1 MNPVREAL
9 VLPWIFLTVALL
21 GGLRAGADV
30 RLIPPPLSA
39 LVLSVLT
46 IGALIRSRALVVE
59 RFLHPRR
66 SAVENLSGAIVILT
80 LFAAAAQAF
89 NLVTPDSGLLHVLVS
104 VFFVVQLLTTLTGV
118 RDRLSM
124 LRSLTVLLG
133 CAFVLRY
140 IALESM
146 YAPGRG
152 LMKRVMTALLEGIT
166 LGTLGY
172 EPAGVAT
179 GYVAFAA
186 LALFV
191 IGLVLLGSPEDPSA
205 GELAT
210 ASAGQTGLTVVEE
223 VPPRS
228 AAVWHPTETDE
239 LH

>member
-1 MNPVREAL
+1 VNPVREAL
-9 VLPWIFLTVALL
+9 ILPWLFLTVALL
-21 GGLRAGADV
+21 GGLRVGADV

-46 IGALIRSRALVVE
+46 IGALIRSRALILE

-66 SAVENLSGAIVILT
+66 SAMENLSGAIVILT

-89 NLVTPDSGLLHVLVS
+89 NLVTPDSGLLHLLVS
-104 VFFVVQLLTTLTGV
+104 VFFVVQLLTTLAGV
-118 RDRLSM
+118 RDRLPM

-133 CAFVLRY
+133 CAFVLRF

-152 LMKRVMTALLEGIT
+152 LMKRVMTAVLEGMT
-166 LGTLGY
+166 LGALGY

-191 IGLVLLGSPEDPSA
+191 FGLVLLGSEDRPA
-205 GELAT
+205 AQT
-210 ASAGQTGLTVVEE
+210 ALVVADET
-223 VPPRS
+223 PPQS
-228 AAVWHPTETDE
+228 AAIWHPTETNE

>member
-1 MNPVREAL
+1 VNPAREAL
-9 VLPWIFLTVALL
+9 ILPWIFLTVALL
-21 GGLRAGADV
+21 GGLRVGADV

-46 IGALIRSRALVVE
+46 IGALIRSRALILE
-59 RFLHPRR
+59 RFLHPGR
-66 SAVENLSGAIVILT
+66 SALENLSGAVVILT

-89 NLVTPDSGLLHVLVS
+89 NLVTPDSGLLHLLVS
-104 VFFVVQLLTTLTGV
+104 VFFVVQLLTTLAGV
-118 RDRLSM
+118 RDRLAM

-133 CAFVLRY
+133 CAFVLRF

-152 LMKRVMTALLEGIT
+152 LMKRVMTAILEGMT
-166 LGTLGY
+166 LGALGY

-191 IGLVLLGSPEDPSA
+191 LGLVLLGSDDHAASQ
-205 GELAT
+205 T
-210 ASAGQTGLTVVEE
+210 ALTVVEDT
-223 VPPRS
+223 PPQS
-228 AAVWHPTETDE
+228 AAIWHPTETNE

>member
-1 MNPVREAL
+1 MSPVREAL
-9 VLPWIFLTVALL
+9 ILPWIFLTVALL
-21 GGLRAGADV
+21 GGLRIGADV
-30 RLIPPPLSA
+30 RLIAPPLSA

-46 IGALIRSRALVVE
+46 IGALIRSRALMLE
-59 RFLHPRR
+59 RFLHSRR

-89 NLVTPDSGLLHVLVS
+89 NMVTPDSGLLHLLVS
-104 VFFVVQLLTTLTGV
+104 VFFVVQLLTTLAGV
-118 RDRLSM
+118 RDRLPM

-133 CAFVLRY
+133 CAFVLRF

-152 LMKRVMTALLEGIT
+152 LMKRVMTAVLEGMT
-166 LGTLGY
+166 LGALGY

-191 IGLVLLGSPEDPSA
+191 FGLVLLGSEDHSTQ
-205 GELAT
+205 T
-210 ASAGQTGLTVVEE
+210 ALTVVEDT
-223 VPPRS
+223 PLQS
-228 AAVWHPTETDE
+228 AAIWHPTETNE